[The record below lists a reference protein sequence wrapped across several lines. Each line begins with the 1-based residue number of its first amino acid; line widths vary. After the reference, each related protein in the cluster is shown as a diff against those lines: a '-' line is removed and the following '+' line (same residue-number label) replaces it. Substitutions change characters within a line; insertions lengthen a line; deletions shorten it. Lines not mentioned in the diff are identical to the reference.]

1 MRRIRQSAARL
12 SLALAATAQ
21 LVALPALARDAAGQ
35 TGVVE
40 RAASSA
46 LGDVAGVVH
55 DEAGNEIAS
64 VEVTVEGSPLRAL
77 TDAHG
82 AFIFR
87 RVPAGPATLRVR
99 RLGFVPMTIQVV
111 VDSAFAPP
119 LDVAMKTLPIRLN
132 TVEVRAT
139 RRVYTGFMADFNR
152 RRDSGLGGHFFTRA
166 QIDSLRPYRTTDLL
180 RRIPGLNLTPAGA
193 NETVV
198 RTRGQ
203 SCLPLIWVDGTPATA
218 AYFDPDNINPRTIEG
233 IEIYSGLATVP
244 AALLGP
250 GLHGACGVI
259 AIWTRIGEP
268 RRKKKVDAQEAAL
281 RLAALVDS
289 LKVYTVTQVD
299 EAARLDTATPFAP
312 DYPDELRRSR
322 MPGLVIAEFVVD
334 TDGHVEPATVGVVTS
349 SHRLFTAA
357 VDSALSTAVFQPAVL
372 AGRHVRQLVQL
383 PVYFLLPG
391 KGGGQ

>member
-21 LVALPALARDAAGQ
+21 LVALPASARDAAAQ
-35 TGVVE
+35 TGGGE
-40 RAASSA
+40 RASSRA

-64 VEVTVEGSPLRAL
+64 VEITIVGTPIRVL
-77 TDAHG
+77 TDAQG
-82 AFIFR
+82 AFVLR
-87 RVPAGPATLRVR
+87 RVPAGQATLRVR
-99 RLGFVPMTIQVV
+99 RLGFVPTTFDIV

-119 LDVAMKTLPIRLN
+119 LDVALKTLPIRLN

-139 RRVYTGFMADFNR
+139 RRVYSGYMAEFNR

-166 QIDSLRPYRTTDLL
+166 QIDSIRPYRTTDLL
-180 RRIPGLNLTPAGA
+180 RRIPGISFTPAGS
-193 NETVV
+193 ETLV

-203 SCLPLIWVDGTPATA
+203 RCAPLMWVDGTPATA

-250 GLHGACGVI
+250 GMRGACGVI

-268 RRKKKVDAQEAAL
+268 RRKKKIDAQEAAL

-299 EAARLDTATPFAP
+299 EAARLDTARAFSPE
-312 DYPDELRRSR
+312 YPDELRRSR

-334 TDGHVEPATVGVVTS
+334 TGGRVEPATLGVVTS

-357 VDSALSTAVFQPAVL
+357 VDSALSTAVFRPAVL

-383 PVYFLLPG
+383 PVYFHLPG
-391 KGGGQ
+391 KGGGQE